1 MDKELVIVYV
11 DNPDESVLGII
22 GAGIR
27 DFNHQRQVDDQKL
40 QPLCFVLYASDQ
52 TIVGG
57 VTGATYWNWLYID
70 LLWVKDEFRGCG
82 YGHRLLMLAENEARQ
97 RGVTNAYLDS
107 YSFQAPN
114 FYEKHGYQVFGKLEN
129 FPAGHQRLFL
139 QKQL

>member
-1 MDKELVIVYV
+1 MDEELVIVYV

-27 DFNHQRQVDDQKL
+27 DFNHQRQVDDQKF

-57 VTGATYWNWLYID
+57 VTGATYWNWLFID
-70 LLWVKDEFRGCG
+70 LLWIKDEFRGCG

-97 RGVTNAYLDS
+97 RGATNAYLDS

-114 FYEKHGYQVFGKLEN
+114 FYEQHGYQVFGKLEN